1 MSLSFHLSEVFLGEF
16 DKILGESS
24 GEDRSS
30 PAPLLLLLD
39 PFLVYVSR
47 TNRRSCYDRIFE
59 ELFNPLLL
67 SLNQPSMNADTPSRK
82 RSRLAFENPLE
93 NIGPHSCLEKPG
105 DVGMDDQNKLRRG
118 IIQRIFEVANGPD
131 TRESNRKWMVAL
143 WKAEMAEESCQKT
156 ALDAA

>member
-1 MSLSFHLSEVFLGEF
+1 MSLSFHLSDVFLAEL

-24 GEDRSS
+24 GVEDNS
-30 PAPLLLLLD
+30 PAPLLPLLD

-47 TNRRSCYDRIFE
+47 TNKRSCYDRVFE

-67 SLNQPSMNADTPSRK
+67 SLSQPSANTDTPSRK
-82 RSRLAFENPLE
+82 RSRLAFENPLD
-93 NIGPHSCLEKPG
+93 NIGPHSCLETPEN
-105 DVGMDDQNKLRRG
+105 VGKDDQNKLRRG
-118 IIQRIFEVANGPD
+118 IIQQIFEVANGSD

-143 WKAEMAEESCQKT
+143 WKAEMADKSGQRI